1 MRFNIGKLL
10 FFDIESV
17 SQYKD
22 LYDMSEREM
31 DTWMK
36 YYDSMRK
43 KVTDESQLSRYK
55 EGAKAYYNE
64 VYRRQHSSLSLGR

>member
-22 LYDMSEREM
+22 LYDMSEREL

-43 KVTDESQLSRYK
+43 KVTDESRLSLYK
-55 EGAKAYYNE
+55 EGTKAYYNE
-64 VYRRQHSSLSLGR
+64 VYRQTAAFFP